1 MNTNA
6 IRNRMKSIRQT
17 LQITNAQKLIAASRI
32 GKAKQMLVQSQPY
45 HDHILETIAGILA
58 AARNVSNAYLDYQRT
73 PRKRGFLVLS
83 ADKGLAGGYNHNI
96 IKLAE
101 QVFGGCEIA
110 KLLTVGHI
118 ARNQLTAAGYPV
130 AEDVDC
136 SMDNPTMFTAREIGE
151 LVLSLFERKQVD
163 AFDVIYTKYYS
174 SVRLTP
180 VMERMLPIQ
189 PEALRAPLVWP
200 HEMAFEPDANGV
212 ISILVPKYLKGYIY
226 GCLVHGWTCE
236 LASRVAAMDSAIKN
250 GGEMLDRLSL
260 QYHRARQAAITQEI
274 TEIVAGAASIE

>member
-1 MNTNA
+1 
-6 IRNRMKSIRQT
+6 MKSIRQT
-17 LQITNAQKLIAASRI
+17 LQITGAQKLIAASRI
-32 GKAKQMLVQSQPY
+32 GKAKQMQAQSQPY
-45 HDHILETIAGILA
+45 HDHILETIAGVLVA
-58 AARNVSNAYLDYQRT
+58 AGNVSSPYLLNPYTDHQSK
-73 PRKRGFLVLS
+73 PKKRGFLVLS

-118 ARNQLTAAGYPV
+118 ARHQLAAAGYPV
-130 AEDVDC
+130 DETFDY
-136 SMDNPTMFTAREIGE
+136 SLENPTMFIAREIGE
-151 LVLSLFERKQVD
+151 LALNLFRREQVD

-180 VMERMLPIQ
+180 VAERVLPIQ
-189 PEALRAPLVWP
+189 PEALGKPLIWP
-200 HEMAFEPDANGV
+200 HEMIFEPNASEV
-212 ISILVPKYLKGYIY
+212 ISILIPKYLTGYIY

-236 LASRVAAMDSAIKN
+236 LASRVSAMDSAIKN
-250 GGEMLDRLSL
+250 GNEMLDRLSL

-274 TEIVAGAASIE
+274 TEIVAGAATMS